1 MNRKINEL
9 NDKHEYTFDD
19 LQDIMKILR
28 SPEGCPWDREQDHK
42 SIRKNFI
49 EETYEVC
56 EAIDTD
62 NPVLLCEELGD
73 VMMQVVFHTEMEREA
88 GRFEMS
94 DVINGVCKKL
104 IHRHPHVFGNA
115 NADTPEK
122 VLANWDAIKKE
133 EKGQKSIGDVLS
145 SVPVTLPAL
154 MKAQKMI
161 KKAAKS
167 GEAICENGAE
177 FDGFSSDEYAEILMK
192 ICESAV
198 RRGVDLEEIL
208 DKKCN
213 DTVNIYK
220 KS

>member
-1 MNRKINEL
+1 MNEKIKEL
-9 NDKHEYTFDD
+9 KDKKEYTFDD
-19 LQDIMKILR
+19 LQSIMRILR

-62 NPVLLCEELGD
+62 NPVLMCEELGD
-73 VMMQVVFHTEMEREA
+73 VMMQVVFHTEMERES

-94 DVINGVCKKL
+94 DVMNGVCKKL
-104 IHRHPHVFGNA
+104 IHRHPHVFGNV

-133 EKGQKSIGDVLS
+133 EKGQKSVGDVLN

-154 MKAQKMI
+154 MRAQKMI

-167 GEAICENGAE
+167 GEKICENGTE
-177 FDGFSSDEYAEILMK
+177 FDGFSREEYAEALMK
-192 ICESAV
+192 ICESAA
-198 RRGVDLEEIL
+198 RSGVDLEEIL
-208 DKKCN
+208 EKRCS

>member
-1 MNRKINEL
+1 MDDKIKEL
-9 NDKHEYTFDD
+9 IDKESYSFDD
-19 LQDIMKILR
+19 LQTILRILR
-28 SPEGCPWDREQDHK
+28 SPEGCPWDREQDHA

-49 EETYEVC
+49 EETYEVA

-62 NPVLLCEELGD
+62 DPTLLCEELGD

-94 DVINGVCKKL
+94 DVINGVCNKL
-104 IHRHPHVFGNA
+104 IHRHPHVFGDVS
-115 NADTPEK
+115 ADTAEK
-122 VLANWDAIKKE
+122 VLTNWDAIKKE
-133 EKGQKSIGDVLS
+133 EKGLKDIGDVLD

-167 GEAICENGAE
+167 GVSLCESDTAL
-177 FDGFSSDEYAEILMK
+177 DGLTAAEYAEKLMQ
-192 ICESAV
+192 ICESAS
-198 RRGVDLEEIL
+198 RAGVDLEEIL
-208 DKKCN
+208 DRKCREK
-213 DTVNIYK
+213 VNIYK

>member
-1 MNRKINEL
+1 MKEKINEL
-9 NDKHEYTFDD
+9 NAKEEYTFED
-19 LQDIMKILR
+19 LQSIMRILR

-49 EETYEVC
+49 EETYEVA

-73 VMMQVVFHTEMEREA
+73 VMMQVVFHTEMEREV

-94 DVINGVCKKL
+94 DVMNGVCKKL
-104 IHRHPHVFGNA
+104 IHRHPHVFGNVS
-115 NADTPEK
+115 ADTSEK

-133 EKGQKSIGDVLS
+133 EKGQKSVGDVLS

-154 MKAQKMI
+154 MRAQKMI
-161 KKAAKS
+161 KKATKS
-167 GEAICENGAE
+167 GEKICENGAE
-177 FDGFSSDEYAEILMK
+177 FDEFSSEEYAEILMK
-192 ICESAV
+192 ICESAA
-198 RRGVDLEEIL
+198 RCGVDLEEIL
-208 DKKCN
+208 DKRCT